1 MHTNELLNDI
11 LGDVVRYTLR
21 ESLSLS
27 LIREI
32 KVEKRESVLYLS
44 ARRYFVDSNVR
55 LMITHFGYCN
65 NMRFR

>member
-55 LMITHFGYCN
+55 LMIYAFWILQ
-65 NMRFR
+65 

>member
-11 LGDVVRYTLR
+11 LGDIVRYTLR

-32 KVEKRESVLYLS
+32 KIEKGE
-44 ARRYFVDSNVR
+44 RRYFVDSNMCV
-55 LMITHFGYCN
+55 
-65 NMRFR
+65 